1 MISLPDRK
9 IRTDRKLLRKN
20 QLRELQNFRYYSPK
34 FEADA
39 YNPEL
44 LKYLPW
50 AGHRAFAYDYVRN
63 ERPSCIVELGS
74 YYGCSAFAFLQA
86 MKDGGIAGSFYAVDT
101 WAGDSFTKN
110 DYREDIYG
118 QYKEIQD
125 RCFSGW
131 GSSFEKDPFDKD
143 LHRRDTIS
151 DKDLHKGDTI
161 SGKDLHKEDTVSD
174 KGAHMLRMTFD
185 EAVRL
190 FQDDSIDLLHIDGSH
205 LYEDVKHD
213 FLTWKNKVK
222 KDGVIFFHDIAEEEV
237 LGEVMG
243 SHVFWKELVSQ
254 YPLTLEFPFSFG
266 LGVLCFDEEKY
277 QKLRDN
283 ISIDHYQMLANHADD
298 QNRDVILKNYF
309 KVRDLTKYR
318 DSLIGQV
325 ELLNAEI
332 ARYGETVRGKE
343 DYIAE
348 LQQDIRTLN
357 ELIGAKEKYI
367 GELKGDLQKYAV
379 TVAGKDTYIT
389 SLEERVGQLEEQGGK
404 LEERARELEDQK
416 SDLEEAVSQ
425 YEKNSKEQTA
435 YIEELESGLAGYRE
449 DAGTREQYIHELL
462 GAIED
467 FTEDAEKKDRYIS
480 ELRVGIE
487 GYQTDLTLKD
497 HYIAEL
503 KNGLQ
508 KYEKDTAAKNLFI
521 EDLQGGLENYKK
533 DTAAKDRYIGELRS
547 AIAEYERDTAGK
559 DAYIEELLDRCLSLS
574 QEAEAAVH
582 SRNEAKKEVLRY
594 RAELSKSL
602 LGRGLLKRMGKSDE

>member
-1 MISLPDRK
+1 MDGPEVIEE
-9 IRTDRKLLRKN
+9 N
-20 QLRELQNFRYYSPK
+20 QLRELQDFRYYSPK
-34 FEADA
+34 FEADE
-39 YNPEL
+39 YNPGL
-44 LKYLPW
+44 LRYLPW

-101 WAGDSFTKN
+101 WEGDSFTKN

-125 RCFSGW
+125 TCFSGW
-131 GSSFEKDPFDKD
+131 NSSFEKDSSGKD
-143 LHRRDTIS
+143 LHKRDTIS
-151 DKDLHKGDTI
+151 DKDLHKGDTV
-161 SGKDLHKEDTVSD
+161 SDKDLHKGDTTSD

-190 FQDDSIDLLHIDGSH
+190 FEDDSIDLLHIDGSH

-222 KDGVIFFHDIAEEEV
+222 KDGVIFFHDISDEEV
-237 LGEVMG
+237 FGEVMG

-254 YPLTLEFPFSFG
+254 YPLTLEFPFSLG
-266 LGVLCFDEEKY
+266 LGVLCFDEKKY
-277 QKLRDN
+277 QKLREN

-298 QNRDVILKNYF
+298 QNREVIRENFF
-309 KVRDLTKYR
+309 KIRDLTEYR
-318 DSLIGQV
+318 DSLISQV
-325 ELLNAEI
+325 ELLNTEI

-343 DYIAE
+343 AYIAE
-348 LQQDIRTLN
+348 LQQDTETLN
-357 ELIGAKEKYI
+357 AALGEKDKYI
-367 GELKGDLQKYAV
+367 GELQGDLKKYAS
-379 TVAGKDTYIT
+379 TVAGKDAYID
-389 SLEERVGQLEEQGGK
+389 SLEERIERLVKSPGK
-404 LEERARELEDQK
+404 LEERVRELEGQK

-462 GAIED
+462 GAIGE

-487 GYQTDLTLKD
+487 GYQTDLALKD

-503 KNGLQ
+503 ENGLQ
-508 KYEKDTAAKNLFI
+508 EYAKDTAVKNLFI
-521 EDLQGGLENYKK
+521 EDLQVGLENYKK
-533 DTAAKDRYIGELRS
+533 DTDAKERYIGELRS
-547 AIAEYERDTAGK
+547 AIAEYEKNTAGK
-559 DAYIEELLDRCLSLS
+559 DAYIAELLDRCDSLS
-574 QEAEAAVH
+574 REAESAVLLK
-582 SRNEAKKEVLRY
+582 NEAKKEVLRY
-594 RAELSKSL
+594 REELSKSL
-602 LGRGLLKRMGKSDE
+602 FGRGLLKRMGKSDE

>member
-1 MISLPDRK
+1 MDGPEVIEE
-9 IRTDRKLLRKN
+9 N
-20 QLRELQNFRYYSPK
+20 QLRNLQNFRYYSPK
-34 FEADA
+34 FEADE
-39 YNPEL
+39 YNPGL
-44 LKYLPW
+44 LRYLPW

-101 WAGDSFTKN
+101 WEGDSFTKN
-110 DYREDIYG
+110 DYREDICG

-125 RCFSGW
+125 KCFSDW
-131 GSSFEKDPFDKD
+131 DFSFEKDS
-143 LHRRDTIS
+143 S
-151 DKDLHKGDTI
+151 DKELLKGEAI
-161 SGKDLHKEDTVSD
+161 SD

-190 FQDDSIDLLHIDGSH
+190 FEDDSIDLLHIDGSH

-222 KDGVIFFHDIAEEEV
+222 KDGVIFFHDISDEEV
-237 LGEVMG
+237 FGEVMG

-254 YPLTLEFPFSFG
+254 YPLTLEFPFSLG

-277 QKLRDN
+277 QRLREN

-298 QNRDVILKNYF
+298 QNREVIRENFF
-309 KVRDLTKYR
+309 KIRDLTEYR

-325 ELLNAEI
+325 DLLNTEI

-348 LQQDIRTLN
+348 LQQDIATLN
-357 ELIGAKEKYI
+357 AALGEKDKYI
-367 GELKGDLQKYAV
+367 GELQGDLKKYAS
-379 TVAGKDTYIT
+379 TAAGKDAYID
-389 SLEERVGQLEEQGGK
+389 SLEERIGRLEKSPGK
-404 LEERARELEDQK
+404 LEERVRELEGQN
-416 SDLEEAVSQ
+416 SELEEAVTQ

-462 GAIED
+462 GAIGE

-487 GYQTDLTLKD
+487 GYQTDQALKD

-508 KYEKDTAAKNLFI
+508 EYAKDTAAKNLFI
-521 EDLQGGLENYKK
+521 EDLQAGLENYKK
-533 DTAAKDRYIGELRS
+533 DTDAKERYIGELRS
-547 AIAEYERDTAGK
+547 AIAEYDKKTAGK
-559 DAYIEELLDRCLSLS
+559 DAYIAELLDRCDSLS
-574 QEAEAAVH
+574 REAESAVL

-594 RAELSKSL
+594 REELSKSL
-602 LGRGLLKRMGKSDE
+602 FGRGLLKRMGKSDE

>member
-1 MISLPDRK
+1 MDGPEVIEE
-9 IRTDRKLLRKN
+9 N
-20 QLRELQNFRYYSPK
+20 QLRNLQNFRYYSPK
-34 FEADA
+34 FEADE
-39 YNPEL
+39 YNPGL
-44 LKYLPW
+44 LRYLPW

-86 MKDGGIAGSFYAVDT
+86 MKDGGITGSFYAVDT
-101 WAGDSFTKN
+101 WEGDSFTKN

-125 RCFSGW
+125 TCFSDW
-131 GSSFEKDPFDKD
+131 DFSFEKDS
-143 LHRRDTIS
+143 S
-151 DKDLHKGDTI
+151 DKELQKG
-161 SGKDLHKEDTVSD
+161 DTVSD

-190 FQDDSIDLLHIDGSH
+190 FEDDSIDLLHIDGSH

-222 KDGVIFFHDIAEEEV
+222 KDGVIFFHDISDEEV
-237 LGEVMG
+237 FGEVMG

-254 YPLTLEFPFSFG
+254 YPLTLEFPFSLG
-266 LGVLCFDEEKY
+266 LGVLCFDEKKY
-277 QKLRDN
+277 QKLREN

-298 QNRDVILKNYF
+298 QNREVIRENFF
-309 KVRDLTKYR
+309 KIRDLTEYR

-325 ELLNAEI
+325 DLLNTEI

-348 LQQDIRTLN
+348 LQQDIANLN
-357 ELIGAKEKYI
+357 AALGEKDKYI
-367 GELKGDLQKYAV
+367 GELQGDLKKYAS
-379 TVAGKDTYIT
+379 TAAGKDAYID
-389 SLEERVGQLEEQGGK
+389 SLEERIERLEKSPGK
-404 LEERARELEDQK
+404 LEERVRELEGQK
-416 SDLEEAVSQ
+416 SELEEAVLQ

-462 GAIED
+462 GAIGE

-487 GYQTDLTLKD
+487 GYQTDLALKD

-503 KNGLQ
+503 ENGLQ
-508 KYEKDTAAKNLFI
+508 EYAKDTAAKNLFI
-521 EDLQGGLENYKK
+521 EDLQVGLENYKK
-533 DTAAKDRYIGELRS
+533 DTDAKERYIGELRS
-547 AIAEYERDTAGK
+547 AIAEYDKNTAGK
-559 DAYIEELLDRCLSLS
+559 DAYIAELLDRCGSLS
-574 QEAEAAVH
+574 REAEAAVL
-582 SRNEAKKEVLRY
+582 SQNEAKREVLRY
-594 RAELSKSL
+594 RQELSKSL
-602 LGRGLLKRMGKSDE
+602 FGRGLLKRMGKSDE

>member
-1 MISLPDRK
+1 MDGPEVIEE
-9 IRTDRKLLRKN
+9 N
-20 QLRELQNFRYYSPK
+20 QLRELQDFRYYSPK
-34 FEADA
+34 FEADE
-39 YNPEL
+39 YNPGL
-44 LKYLPW
+44 LRYLPW

-101 WAGDSFTKN
+101 WEGDSFTKN
-110 DYREDIYG
+110 DYREDICG

-125 RCFSGW
+125 KCFSDW
-131 GSSFEKDPFDKD
+131 DFSFEKDS
-143 LHRRDTIS
+143 S
-151 DKDLHKGDTI
+151 DKELQKG
-161 SGKDLHKEDTVSD
+161 DTVSD

-190 FQDDSIDLLHIDGSH
+190 FEDDSIDLLHIDGSH

-222 KDGVIFFHDIAEEEV
+222 KDGVIFFHDISDEEV
-237 LGEVMG
+237 FGEVMG

-254 YPLTLEFPFSFG
+254 YPLTLEFPFSLG

-277 QKLRDN
+277 QRLREN

-298 QNRDVILKNYF
+298 QNREVIRENFF
-309 KVRDLTKYR
+309 KIRDLTEYR

-325 ELLNAEI
+325 DLLNTEI

-348 LQQDIRTLN
+348 LQQDIANLN
-357 ELIGAKEKYI
+357 AALGEKDKYI
-367 GELKGDLQKYAV
+367 GELQGDLKKYAS
-379 TVAGKDTYIT
+379 TAAGKDAYID
-389 SLEERVGQLEEQGGK
+389 SLEERIERLEKSPGK
-404 LEERARELEDQK
+404 LEERVRELEGQK
-416 SDLEEAVSQ
+416 SELEEAVSQ

-462 GAIED
+462 GAIEE
-467 FTEDAEKKDRYIS
+467 FSEDAEKKDRYIS

-487 GYQTDLTLKD
+487 GYQTDLALKD

-508 KYEKDTAAKNLFI
+508 EYEKDTAAKNLFI
-521 EDLQGGLENYKK
+521 EDLQAGLENYKK
-533 DTAAKDRYIGELRS
+533 DTDAKERYIGELRS
-547 AIAEYERDTAGK
+547 AIAEYDKNTAGK
-559 DAYIEELLDRCLSLS
+559 DAYIAELLDRCDSLS
-574 QEAEAAVH
+574 REAESAVL

-594 RAELSKSL
+594 REELSKSL
-602 LGRGLLKRMGKSDE
+602 FGRGLLKRMGKSDE

>member
-1 MISLPDRK
+1 MDGPEVIEE
-9 IRTDRKLLRKN
+9 N
-20 QLRELQNFRYYSPK
+20 QLRNLQNFRYYSPK
-34 FEADA
+34 FEADE
-39 YNPEL
+39 YNPGL
-44 LKYLPW
+44 LRYLPW

-101 WAGDSFTKN
+101 WEGDSFTKN

-125 RCFSGW
+125 TCFSDW
-131 GSSFEKDPFDKD
+131 DFSFEKDS
-143 LHRRDTIS
+143 S
-151 DKDLHKGDTI
+151 DKELQKG
-161 SGKDLHKEDTVSD
+161 DTVSD

-190 FQDDSIDLLHIDGSH
+190 FEDDSIDLLHIDGSH

-222 KDGVIFFHDIAEEEV
+222 KDGVIFFHDISEEEV
-237 LGEVMG
+237 FGKVMG

-254 YPLTLEFPFSFG
+254 YPLTLEFPFSLG

-277 QKLRDN
+277 QRLREN

-298 QNRDVILKNYF
+298 QNREVIRENFF
-309 KVRDLTKYR
+309 KIRDLTEYR
-318 DSLIGQV
+318 DSLISQV
-325 ELLNAEI
+325 ELLNTEI

-348 LQQDIRTLN
+348 LQQDIATLN
-357 ELIGAKEKYI
+357 AALGEKDKYI
-367 GELKGDLQKYAV
+367 GELQGDLKKYAS
-379 TVAGKDTYIT
+379 TAAGKDAYID
-389 SLEERVGQLEEQGGK
+389 SLEERIERLVKSPGK
-404 LEERARELEDQK
+404 LEERVRELEGQK

-462 GAIED
+462 GAIGE

-487 GYQTDLTLKD
+487 GYQTDLALKD

-503 KNGLQ
+503 ENGLQ
-508 KYEKDTAAKNLFI
+508 EYAKDTAVKNLFI
-521 EDLQGGLENYKK
+521 EDLQVGLENYKK
-533 DTAAKDRYIGELRS
+533 DTDAKERYIGELRS
-547 AIAEYERDTAGK
+547 AIAEYEKNTAGK
-559 DAYIEELLDRCLSLS
+559 DAYIAELLDRCDSLS
-574 QEAEAAVH
+574 REAESAVL

-594 RAELSKSL
+594 REELSKSL
-602 LGRGLLKRMGKSDE
+602 FGRGLLKRMGKSDE

>member
-1 MISLPDRK
+1 MDGPEVIEE
-9 IRTDRKLLRKN
+9 N

-34 FEADA
+34 FEADEH
-39 YNPEL
+39 NPGL
-44 LKYLPW
+44 LRYLPW

-101 WAGDSFTKN
+101 WEGDSFTKN

-125 RCFSGW
+125 KCFSDW
-131 GSSFEKDPFDKD
+131 DFSFEKDS
-143 LHRRDTIS
+143 S
-151 DKDLHKGDTI
+151 DKELLKGEAI
-161 SGKDLHKEDTVSD
+161 SD

-190 FQDDSIDLLHIDGSH
+190 FEDDSIDLLHIDGSH

-222 KDGVIFFHDIAEEEV
+222 KDGVIFFHDISEEEV
-237 LGEVMG
+237 FGKVMG

-254 YPLTLEFPFSFG
+254 YPLTLEFPFSLG

-277 QKLRDN
+277 QRLREN

-298 QNRDVILKNYF
+298 QNREVIRENFF
-309 KVRDLTKYR
+309 KIRDLTEYR

-325 ELLNAEI
+325 DLLNTEI
-332 ARYGETVRGKE
+332 SRYGETVRGKE

-348 LQQDIRTLN
+348 LQQDIATLN
-357 ELIGAKEKYI
+357 AALGEKDKYI
-367 GELKGDLQKYAV
+367 GELQGDLKKYASTAAV
-379 TVAGKDTYIT
+379 KDAYID
-389 SLEERVGQLEEQGGK
+389 SLEERIGRLEKSPGK
-404 LEERARELEDQK
+404 LEERVRELEGQN
-416 SDLEEAVSQ
+416 SELEEAVTQ

-449 DAGTREQYIHELL
+449 NAGTREQYIHELL
-462 GAIED
+462 GAIGE

-487 GYQTDLTLKD
+487 GYQTDQALKD

-508 KYEKDTAAKNLFI
+508 EYAKDTAAKNLFI
-521 EDLQGGLENYKK
+521 EDLQAGLENYKK
-533 DTAAKDRYIGELRS
+533 DTDAKNRYIGELRS
-547 AIAEYERDTAGK
+547 AIAEYGKNTAEK
-559 DAYIEELLDRCLSLS
+559 DAYIAELLDRCDSLS
-574 QEAEAAVH
+574 REAESAVL

-594 RAELSKSL
+594 REELSKSL
-602 LGRGLLKRMGKSDE
+602 FGRGLLKRMGKSDE

>member
-1 MISLPDRK
+1 MDGPEVIEE
-9 IRTDRKLLRKN
+9 N
-20 QLRELQNFRYYSPK
+20 QLRNLQNFRYYSPK
-34 FEADA
+34 FEADE
-39 YNPEL
+39 YNPGL
-44 LKYLPW
+44 LRYLPW

-101 WAGDSFTKN
+101 WEGDSFTKN
-110 DYREDIYG
+110 DYREDICG

-125 RCFSGW
+125 KCFSDW
-131 GSSFEKDPFDKD
+131 DFSFEKDS
-143 LHRRDTIS
+143 S
-151 DKDLHKGDTI
+151 DKELLKGEAI
-161 SGKDLHKEDTVSD
+161 SD

-190 FQDDSIDLLHIDGSH
+190 FEDDSIDLLHIDGSH

-222 KDGVIFFHDIAEEEV
+222 KDGVIFFHDISDEEV
-237 LGEVMG
+237 FGEVMG

-254 YPLTLEFPFSFG
+254 YPLTLEFPFSLG

-277 QKLRDN
+277 QRLREN

-298 QNRDVILKNYF
+298 QNREVIRENFF
-309 KVRDLTKYR
+309 KIRDLTEYR

-325 ELLNAEI
+325 DLLNTEI
-332 ARYGETVRGKE
+332 AHYGETVRGKE

-348 LQQDIRTLN
+348 LQQDIANLN
-357 ELIGAKEKYI
+357 AALGEKDKYI
-367 GELKGDLQKYAV
+367 GELQGDLKKYAS
-379 TVAGKDTYIT
+379 TAAGKDAYID
-389 SLEERVGQLEEQGGK
+389 SLEERIGRLEKSHGK
-404 LEERARELEDQK
+404 LEERVRELEGQN
-416 SDLEEAVSQ
+416 SELEEAVTQ

-462 GAIED
+462 GAIGE

-487 GYQTDLTLKD
+487 GYQTDQALKD

-508 KYEKDTAAKNLFI
+508 EYAKDTAAKNLFI
-521 EDLQGGLENYKK
+521 EDLQAGLENYKK
-533 DTAAKDRYIGELRS
+533 DTDAKERYIGELRS
-547 AIAEYERDTAGK
+547 AIAEYDKKTAGK
-559 DAYIEELLDRCLSLS
+559 DAYIAELLDRCDSLS
-574 QEAEAAVH
+574 REAESAVL

-594 RAELSKSL
+594 REELSKSL
-602 LGRGLLKRMGKSDE
+602 FGRGLLKRMGKSDE

>member
-1 MISLPDRK
+1 MDGPEVIEE
-9 IRTDRKLLRKN
+9 N

-34 FEADA
+34 FEADE
-39 YNPEL
+39 YNPGL
-44 LKYLPW
+44 LRYLPW

-101 WAGDSFTKN
+101 WEGDSFTKN
-110 DYREDIYG
+110 DYREDICG

-125 RCFSGW
+125 KCFSDW
-131 GSSFEKDPFDKD
+131 DFSFEKDS
-143 LHRRDTIS
+143 S
-151 DKDLHKGDTI
+151 DKELQKG
-161 SGKDLHKEDTVSD
+161 DTVSD

-190 FQDDSIDLLHIDGSH
+190 FEDDSIDLLHIDGSH

-222 KDGVIFFHDIAEEEV
+222 KDGVIFFHDISDEEV
-237 LGEVMG
+237 FGEVMG

-254 YPLTLEFPFSFG
+254 YPLTLEFPFSLG

-277 QKLRDN
+277 QRLREN

-298 QNRDVILKNYF
+298 QNREVIRENFF
-309 KVRDLTKYR
+309 KIRDLTEYR

-325 ELLNAEI
+325 DLLNMEI

-348 LQQDIRTLN
+348 LQQDIANLN
-357 ELIGAKEKYI
+357 AALGEKDKYI
-367 GELKGDLQKYAV
+367 GELQGDLKKYAS
-379 TVAGKDTYIT
+379 TAAGKDAYID
-389 SLEERVGQLEEQGGK
+389 SLEERIERLEKSPGK
-404 LEERARELEDQK
+404 LEERVRELEGQK
-416 SDLEEAVSQ
+416 SELEEAVSQ

-462 GAIED
+462 GAIEE
-467 FTEDAEKKDRYIS
+467 FSEDAEKKDRYIS

-487 GYQTDLTLKD
+487 GYQTDLALKD

-508 KYEKDTAAKNLFI
+508 EYAKDTAAKNLFI
-521 EDLQGGLENYKK
+521 EDLQAGLENYKK
-533 DTAAKDRYIGELRS
+533 DTDAKNRYIGELRS
-547 AIAEYERDTAGK
+547 AVAEYGKNTAEK
-559 DAYIEELLDRCLSLS
+559 DAYIAELLDRCDSLS
-574 QEAEAAVH
+574 REAESAVL

-594 RAELSKSL
+594 REELSKSL
-602 LGRGLLKRMGKSDE
+602 FGRGLLKRMGKSDE

>member
-1 MISLPDRK
+1 MDGPEVIEE
-9 IRTDRKLLRKN
+9 N
-20 QLRELQNFRYYSPK
+20 QLRNLQNFRYYSPK
-34 FEADA
+34 FEADE
-39 YNPEL
+39 YNPGL
-44 LKYLPW
+44 LRYLPW

-86 MKDGGIAGSFYAVDT
+86 MKDGGITGSFYAVDT
-101 WAGDSFTKN
+101 WEGDSFTKN
-110 DYREDIYG
+110 DYREDICG

-125 RCFSGW
+125 TCFSDW
-131 GSSFEKDPFDKD
+131 DFSFEKDS
-143 LHRRDTIS
+143 S
-151 DKDLHKGDTI
+151 DKELQKG
-161 SGKDLHKEDTVSD
+161 DTVSD

-190 FQDDSIDLLHIDGSH
+190 FEDDSIDLLHIDGSH

-222 KDGVIFFHDIAEEEV
+222 KDGVIFFHDISDEEV
-237 LGEVMG
+237 FGEVMG

-254 YPLTLEFPFSFG
+254 YPLTLEFPFSLG

-277 QKLRDN
+277 QRLREN

-298 QNRDVILKNYF
+298 QNREVIRENFF
-309 KVRDLTKYR
+309 KIRDLTEYR
-318 DSLIGQV
+318 DSLISQV
-325 ELLNAEI
+325 DLLNTEI

-348 LQQDIRTLN
+348 LQQDIATLN
-357 ELIGAKEKYI
+357 AALGEKDKYI
-367 GELKGDLQKYAV
+367 GELQGDLKKYAS
-379 TVAGKDTYIT
+379 TAAGKDAYID
-389 SLEERVGQLEEQGGK
+389 SLEERIERLVKSPGK
-404 LEERARELEDQK
+404 LEERVRELEGQK

-462 GAIED
+462 GAIEK
-467 FTEDAEKKDRYIS
+467 FSEDAEKKDRYIS

-487 GYQTDLTLKD
+487 GYQTDLALKD

-508 KYEKDTAAKNLFI
+508 EYAKDTAAKNLFI
-521 EDLQGGLENYKK
+521 EDLQAGLENYKK
-533 DTAAKDRYIGELRS
+533 DTDAKNRYIGELRS
-547 AIAEYERDTAGK
+547 AVAEYGKNTAGK
-559 DAYIEELLDRCLSLS
+559 DAYIAELLDRCDSLS
-574 QEAEAAVH
+574 REAESAVLLK
-582 SRNEAKKEVLRY
+582 NEAKKEVLRY
-594 RAELSKSL
+594 REELSKSL
-602 LGRGLLKRMGKSDE
+602 FGRGLLKRMGKSDE

>member
-1 MISLPDRK
+1 MDGPEVIEE
-9 IRTDRKLLRKN
+9 N
-20 QLRELQNFRYYSPK
+20 QLRELQDFRYYSPK
-34 FEADA
+34 FEADE
-39 YNPEL
+39 YNPGL
-44 LKYLPW
+44 LRYLPW

-101 WAGDSFTKN
+101 WEGDSFTKN

-125 RCFSGW
+125 TCFSDW
-131 GSSFEKDPFDKD
+131 DFSFEKDS
-143 LHRRDTIS
+143 S
-151 DKDLHKGDTI
+151 DKELQKG
-161 SGKDLHKEDTVSD
+161 DTVSD

-190 FQDDSIDLLHIDGSH
+190 FEDDSIDLLHIDGSH

-222 KDGVIFFHDIAEEEV
+222 KDGVIFFHDISEEEV
-237 LGEVMG
+237 FGKVMG

-254 YPLTLEFPFSFG
+254 YPLTLEFPFSLG

-277 QKLRDN
+277 QRLREN

-298 QNRDVILKNYF
+298 QNREVIRENFF
-309 KVRDLTKYR
+309 KIRDLTEYR
-318 DSLIGQV
+318 DSLISQV
-325 ELLNAEI
+325 ELLNTEI

-348 LQQDIRTLN
+348 LQQDIATLN
-357 ELIGAKEKYI
+357 AALGEKDKYI
-367 GELKGDLQKYAV
+367 GELQGNLKKYAS
-379 TVAGKDTYIT
+379 TAAGKDAYID
-389 SLEERVGQLEEQGGK
+389 SLEERIERLEKSPGK
-404 LEERARELEDQK
+404 LEERVRELEGQK

-462 GAIED
+462 GAIGE

-487 GYQTDLTLKD
+487 GYQTDLALKD

-503 KNGLQ
+503 ENGLQ
-508 KYEKDTAAKNLFI
+508 EYAKDTAAKNLFI
-521 EDLQGGLENYKK
+521 EDLQCGLENYKK
-533 DTAAKDRYIGELRS
+533 DTDAKDRYIGELRS
-547 AIAEYERDTAGK
+547 TIAEYGKNTAEK
-559 DAYIEELLDRCLSLS
+559 DAYIAELLDRCDSLS
-574 QEAEAAVH
+574 REAP
-582 SRNEAKKEVLRY
+582 
-594 RAELSKSL
+594 
-602 LGRGLLKRMGKSDE
+602 

>member
-1 MISLPDRK
+1 MDGPEVIEE
-9 IRTDRKLLRKN
+9 N
-20 QLRELQNFRYYSPK
+20 QLRNLQNFRYYSPK
-34 FEADA
+34 FEADE
-39 YNPEL
+39 YNPGL
-44 LKYLPW
+44 LRYLPW

-101 WAGDSFTKN
+101 WEGDSFTKN
-110 DYREDIYG
+110 DYREDICG

-125 RCFSGW
+125 KCFSDW
-131 GSSFEKDPFDKD
+131 DFSFEKDS
-143 LHRRDTIS
+143 S
-151 DKDLHKGDTI
+151 DKELQKG
-161 SGKDLHKEDTVSD
+161 DTVSD

-190 FQDDSIDLLHIDGSH
+190 FEDDSIDLLHIDGSH

-222 KDGVIFFHDIAEEEV
+222 KDGVIFFHDISDEEV
-237 LGEVMG
+237 FGEVMG

-254 YPLTLEFPFSFG
+254 YPLTLEFPFSLG

-277 QKLRDN
+277 QRLREN

-298 QNRDVILKNYF
+298 QNREVIRENFF
-309 KVRDLTKYR
+309 KIRDLTEYR

-325 ELLNAEI
+325 DLLNTEI
-332 ARYGETVRGKE
+332 AHYGETVRGKE

-348 LQQDIRTLN
+348 LQQDIANLN
-357 ELIGAKEKYI
+357 AALGEKDKYI
-367 GELKGDLQKYAV
+367 GELQGDLKKYAS
-379 TVAGKDTYIT
+379 TVAGKDAYID
-389 SLEERVGQLEEQGGK
+389 SLEERIGRLEKSHGK
-404 LEERARELEDQK
+404 LEERVRELEGQN
-416 SDLEEAVSQ
+416 SELEEAVSQ

-462 GAIED
+462 GAIEE
-467 FTEDAEKKDRYIS
+467 FSEDAEKKDRYIS

-487 GYQTDLTLKD
+487 GYQTDLALKD

-508 KYEKDTAAKNLFI
+508 EYAKDTAAKNLFI
-521 EDLQGGLENYKK
+521 EDLQAGLENYKK
-533 DTAAKDRYIGELRS
+533 DTDAKNRYIGELRS
-547 AIAEYERDTAGK
+547 AVAEYGKNTAEK
-559 DAYIEELLDRCLSLS
+559 DAYIAELLDRCDSLS
-574 QEAEAAVH
+574 REAESAVL

-594 RAELSKSL
+594 REELSKSL
-602 LGRGLLKRMGKSDE
+602 FGRGLLKRMGKSDE